1 MLKQLLIIMAWF
13 TLIGGLLLLTHYS
26 TNTHHCYDSTHQ
38 TCDGVCEC
46 DGLGCSKD
54 KPLWKKF

>member
-1 MLKQLLIIMAWF
+1 MLRQIIIIIAWF

-26 TNTHHCYDSTHQ
+26 TYQHHCYDSTHE

-46 DGLGCSKD
+46 DGMECNTD
-54 KPLWKKF
+54 IYLWKKF